1 MTIAQL
7 IEMTKAR
14 LATLSQLRESAV
26 RVGDV
31 QQVLQAD
38 CDLAET
44 QKTLD
49 QLQSLPQTTPNQE

>member
-14 LATLSQLRESAV
+14 LANLSQLRESAV

-38 CDLAET
+38 SDLAET